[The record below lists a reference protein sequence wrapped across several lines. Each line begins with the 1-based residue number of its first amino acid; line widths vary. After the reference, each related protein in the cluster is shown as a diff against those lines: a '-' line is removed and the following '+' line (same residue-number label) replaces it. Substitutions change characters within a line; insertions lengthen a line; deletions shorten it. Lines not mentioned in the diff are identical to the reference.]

1 MTLVLNHLQLLNGN
15 KFMREFKIIIILFF
29 VMIATSCGQQK
40 KYISYTVKKGET
52 IKVIAK
58 RLGVKTKDL
67 MRLNPEIGRKPAP
80 ETVIIIPNKQYQ
92 KKPINTTLVEK
103 NDANVVLEEVS
114 TIDEPINDFVL
125 HKVAKGDTF
134 YNLTR
139 AYNVSEDQLNN
150 LNPSLQITGLQL
162 EMLLKIKLIEDED
175 TLLLYRDTIQEN
187 TVLKLAMMLP
197 FRAIEYDTIDAKD
210 IFKTNKLA
218 NITTDIYL
226 GASIAI
232 DSLRKLGIDVELSVF
247 ASLLMA
253 PRVFGLMKWEEM
265 EVPYAMDETLLAL
278 IWFIQVLVYGY
289 LFLNLY
295 HYLFGIEVMEGAP
308 KHMFLS
314 PMVW

>member
-1 MTLVLNHLQLLNGN
+1 MTLVQNHLQLLNGN

-67 MRLNPEIGRKPAP
+67 IRLNPDIGRKPAP

-92 KKPINTTLVEK
+92 QKPINTTLVEK
-103 NDANVVLEEVS
+103 NEATVVLDKVS

-125 HKVAKGDTF
+125 HKVVKGDTF

-150 LNPSLQITGLQL
+150 LNPSLQTTGLQL

-175 TLLLYRDTIQEN
+175 TLV
-187 TVLKLAMMLP
+187 TV
-197 FRAIEYDTIDAKD
+197 
-210 IFKTNKLA
+210 
-218 NITTDIYL
+218 
-226 GASIAI
+226 
-232 DSLRKLGIDVELSVF
+232 
-247 ASLLMA
+247 
-253 PRVFGLMKWEEM
+253 
-265 EVPYAMDETLLAL
+265 
-278 IWFIQVLVYGY
+278 
-289 LFLNLY
+289 
-295 HYLFGIEVMEGAP
+295 
-308 KHMFLS
+308 
-314 PMVW
+314 

>member
-1 MTLVLNHLQLLNGN
+1 MWST
-15 KFMREFKIIIILFF
+15 
-29 VMIATSCGQQK
+29 K

-67 MRLNPEIGRKPAP
+67 IRLNPDIGRKPAP

-92 KKPINTTLVEK
+92 QNPINTTLVEK
-103 NDANVVLEEVS
+103 NEATVVLDEVS

-150 LNPSLQITGLQL
+150 LNPSLQTTGLQL
-162 EMLLKIKLIEDED
+162 QMLLKIKPVEDED
-175 TLLLYRDTIQEN
+175 TLALYRDTIQEN

-226 GASIAI
+226 GA
-232 DSLRKLGIDVELSVF
+232 
-247 ASLLMA
+247 
-253 PRVFGLMKWEEM
+253 
-265 EVPYAMDETLLAL
+265 
-278 IWFIQVLVYGY
+278 
-289 LFLNLY
+289 
-295 HYLFGIEVMEGAP
+295 
-308 KHMFLS
+308 
-314 PMVW
+314 